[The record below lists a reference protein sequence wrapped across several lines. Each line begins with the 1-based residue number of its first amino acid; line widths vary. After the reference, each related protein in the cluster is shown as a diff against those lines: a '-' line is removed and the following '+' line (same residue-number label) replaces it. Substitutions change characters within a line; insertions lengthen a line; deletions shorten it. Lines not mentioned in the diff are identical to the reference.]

1 MELKILLLILR
12 ELTLENVAGG
22 GFGRQVGYLLF
33 SPGIKETF
41 SLSHGQRRPIPPS
54 NPLHPHNLTAQR
66 KGAQGSANPASH
78 PLWSVCE
85 DYPGGGPHGETRGV
99 FLPYLVPTQVTVPES
114 AALSELSVAVWCSIV
129 SDSLK
134 PHEL

>member
-1 MELKILLLILR
+1 MCAQDAWPKGK
-12 ELTLENVAGG
+12 GG
-22 GFGRQVGYLLF
+22 CGVSLPRGRGHRVVQIQPV
-33 SPGIKETF
+33 
-41 SLSHGQRRPIPPS
+41 
-54 NPLHPHNLTAQR
+54 
-66 KGAQGSANPASH
+66 
-78 PLWSVCE
+78 WSVCE